1 MSKLSYRTLAD
12 ERPQGKPNVYF
23 SCHPDD
29 FGQYFEEYA
38 TKILKIQDC
47 AIWYKSEPE
56 AGFHKEE
63 LELFLPMMQLIV
75 MPVTTKLLFEA
86 CHAIE
91 EELPLA
97 MEKHIPVLPLMMEQ
111 GLDDGFVMHF
121 GDLQYLDPND
131 RDETRRSFDEM
142 LGTYGSFPAL
152 CWKHCPSDSGQQ

>member
-1 MSKLSYRTLAD
+1 M
-12 ERPQGKPNVYF
+12 
-23 SCHPDD
+23 
-29 FGQYFEEYA
+29 
-38 TKILKIQDC
+38 
-47 AIWYKSEPE
+47 
-56 AGFHKEE
+56 
-63 LELFLPMMQLIV
+63 FLPMMQLIV

-152 CWKHCPSDSGQQ
+152 CWKHCP